1 MKPVYIFISSLFMI
15 MAPGG
20 FCRSAPWE
28 IPLLDTVQVEKVSG
42 KGMEASATQVQAELS
57 EDDTLRGSGSRNR
70 FEILFDYLKLVSLA
84 SSGEMKLE
92 GGLGYISKI
101 NVSINTEFGY
111 GEKTPEDFYKNA
123 EYKVSGYYG
132 RVGISY
138 YYPYNPGVNFIIG
151 VKYAMAQYEDE
162 AIFSVLSSLW
172 DDLNGSIN
180 RKELEA
186 SWAELIL
193 GSESS
198 VRGNLYFGFTFRMRF
213 LIQADNFD
221 PFEVYSIPGFGRSF
235 DTIVPALNLY
245 VKFLIPFGKRRQ

>member
-1 MKPVYIFISSLFMI
+1 MALGWIS
-15 MAPGG
+15 
-20 FCRSAPWE
+20 RSAARE
-28 IPLLDTVQVEKVSG
+28 IPLSDTVQVEEVPG
-42 KGMEASATQVQAELS
+42 RGIEASTTQNQKEIS
-57 EDDTLRGSGSRNR
+57 EDDTLSGSGSRNR
-70 FEILFDYLKLVSLA
+70 LEIAFDYLKLVSLA
-84 SSGEMKLE
+84 SSEEMKLE

-101 NVSINTEFGY
+101 NVGINIEFGY

-132 RVGISY
+132 RVGMSY

-151 VKYAMAQYEDE
+151 AKYAMAQYEDE
-162 AIFSVLSSLW
+162 ATFSVLSSLW
-172 DDLNGSIN
+172 DDLNGSFN

-198 VRGNLYFGFTFRMRF
+198 VSGNLYFGFTFRMRF

-235 DTIVPALNLY
+235 DTIVPTLNLY
-245 VKFLIPFGKRRQ
+245 VKFFIPFGKSRQ